1 MVRVASRAM
10 DTSARFLDLLNFLAI
25 LILSVAFHEAAHAW
39 LADRFGDDTPREHG
53 RMTFNPFAHVHPIL
67 TIAIPA
73 YFYWTSGGL
82 LFMAMTPVNPS
93 RMRRPRLNGMLTALG
108 GPAASMI
115 LGIACFAAMVAFVV
129 AAGGTADMGPGALK
143 ALRLIKLAVLLNVF
157 GAFFNLLPVPPLDGS
172 SMLEF
177 FLPRRMLP
185 AWEAYRSY
193 SWIVFAVLVLSNVLD
208 KVLDPVMSL
217 TGEAVGLGVTLGNWM
232 ARG

>member
-1 MVRVASRAM
+1 MGNA
-10 DTSARFLDLLNFLAI
+10 DRFLDLLNFMAVLV
-25 LILSVAFHEAAHAW
+25 LSVAFHEAAHAW
-39 LADRFGDDTPREHG
+39 LADRFGDGTPRAHG

-67 TIAIPA
+67 TIALPA

-93 RMRRPRLNGMLTALG
+93 RMRRPRLHGMLTALG
-108 GPAASMI
+108 GPAASML
-115 LGIACFAAMVAFVV
+115 LGIACFVAMVVFVV
-129 AAGGTADMGPGALK
+129 AAGGSDDMGPGALK
-143 ALRLIKLAVLLNVF
+143 ALRILKLAVILNVF

-193 SWIVFAVLVLSNVLD
+193 SWIVFAALVLTGALD
-208 KVLDPVMSL
+208 YLLKPVMLL
-217 TGEAVGLGVTLGNWM
+217 TGDLVGLGVSLGNWM